1 MKSIIEKFVYS
12 ETDQLGSRSRFP
24 QCNVKGFVY
33 VKTFMKMAPG
43 MHKNM
48 RQALYYLSRCILTSA
63 LSAAV
68 VVFQCSPAWNTKYNV
83 VRRKQRG
90 TQFLA
95 QNWIT
100 YDRFL
105 SLCIISFSFFNLN
118 VLNFRNRKKKK
129 FCKGIFGYSLAW
141 AGDLQEKLLLTFSF
155 IFRPCS
161 CFVLDVHIIVV
172 V

>member
-68 VVFQCSPAWNTKYNV
+68 VVFQCLPAWNTKYNV
-83 VRRKQRG
+83 VRRNQHG

-95 QNWIT
+95 QNGIT
-100 YDRFL
+100 YDRFR
-105 SLCIISFSFFNLN
+105 SLCIISCFHFNLK
-118 VLNFRNRKKKK
+118 VLNFRNRKMKQK

-141 AGDLQEKLLLTFSF
+141 AGSTGKSCFSLSVLSSAPVHVSSLTF
-155 IFRPCS
+155 I
-161 CFVLDVHIIVV
+161 L
-172 V
+172 